1 MQTPRRQLTVAFAL
15 VLMTGAAIAAGCG
28 SSPTSPTSPNSPQ
41 NPAGA
46 GNIDGTVSGN
56 HAMPHVAIITAAQV
70 AAGAAIILDISNG
83 LHSHTVSF
91 TAAQVAQ
98 IKAGAQVSAA
108 SSVNP
113 HSDGTGA
120 HQHMVTFN

>member
-1 MQTPRRQLTVAFAL
+1 MQTPRRQLTAAFAL
-15 VLMTGAAIAAGCG
+15 VLMAGAAIAAGCG
-28 SSPTSPTSPNSPQ
+28 SSPTSPNSPQ
-41 NPAGA
+41 PAAGA
-46 GNIDGTVSGN
+46 GNISGTVDTN
-56 HAMPHVAIITAAQV
+56 HDRPHVAVITAAQV

-83 LHSHTVSF
+83 LHSHTVNF

-120 HQHMVTFN
+120 HQHTVTFN